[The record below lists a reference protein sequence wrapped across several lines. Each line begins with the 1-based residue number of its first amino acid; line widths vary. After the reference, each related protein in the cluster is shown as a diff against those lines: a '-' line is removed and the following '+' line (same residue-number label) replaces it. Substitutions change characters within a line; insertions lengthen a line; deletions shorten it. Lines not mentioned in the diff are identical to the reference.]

1 MKNSNIFKKIKVPY
15 TDFANNIKNQK
26 LQLLD
31 AFENC
36 LNSGRY
42 VNGPVCDLFE
52 KKLSK
57 YCEVKYAT
65 GIASGT
71 CALNLS
77 VRALEIGKGDE
88 IIIPANSFIAT
99 SNAIELNNAKV
110 VFADIDEDLNIDPK
124 DILNK
129 ISKKTK
135 AIMPVHLCG
144 RPAKMNLIKKIAS
157 ENGLFLIEDAAQSI
171 GATLKNKKVGSFG
184 DIACFSFH
192 PLKNLHTYGDS
203 GAVVTNNKKLIGDIS
218 RIKNHGLLTREN
230 CIKPGYNCRLDE
242 IHASI
247 LNVQIKNL
255 DINTEKRRK
264 KAYLLNNLLS
274 NYVEVPLENKNEK
287 HVYQTYVIKAEKRD
301 KLFKYLKSNDVECL
315 IHYPIPTHKQDIY
328 KHRKIFLKKTE
339 NISKKI
345 LSLPL
350 YPTMKIEQIEK
361 MAKLIKNFYN

>member
-1 MKNSNIFKKIKVPY
+1 MKNLNNLKKIKVPY

-77 VRALEIGKGDE
+77 LRALKIAKGDE

-99 SNAIELNNAKV
+99 SNAIELNAKV

-135 AIMPVHLCG
+135 AIMPVHLC
-144 RPAKMNLIKKIAS
+144 KDLQNESYKKIAMRT
-157 ENGLFLIEDAAQSI
+157 NYFNRRCCSI
-171 GATLKNKKVGSFG
+171 DWSYVKK
-184 DIACFSFH
+184 
-192 PLKNLHTYGDS
+192 
-203 GAVVTNNKKLIGDIS
+203 
-218 RIKNHGLLTREN
+218 
-230 CIKPGYNCRLDE
+230 
-242 IHASI
+242 
-247 LNVQIKNL
+247 
-255 DINTEKRRK
+255 
-264 KAYLLNNLLS
+264 
-274 NYVEVPLENKNEK
+274 
-287 HVYQTYVIKAEKRD
+287 
-301 KLFKYLKSNDVECL
+301 
-315 IHYPIPTHKQDIY
+315 
-328 KHRKIFLKKTE
+328 
-339 NISKKI
+339 
-345 LSLPL
+345 
-350 YPTMKIEQIEK
+350 
-361 MAKLIKNFYN
+361 